1 MIFFSIVWGVCF
13 CMLVCTSCT
22 SDELSMNGSD
32 TEYVSLDLQ
41 LEGTPVVLTK
51 ATEPGEE
58 HKNEDK
64 IEHVDV
70 YIFKQDGNKQHYQR
84 VTVGTDMKV
93 TLSLRKEVVK
103 GGAYDV
109 YVVANCNLEENTME
123 SAQTVD
129 ALMNLCTTT
138 EFLFPTGQAVYEP
151 SFLMDGKELNVTSLG
166 DDVSSL
172 TINLKRAAA
181 KIRVKINY
189 GEVENE
195 DGTTTKFELSGLP
208 KKKMINYA
216 TKTTL
221 CEDSQ
226 LSSQSDFERGLRS
239 MDSYVNITENEAVFY
254 SYANTWQYNPESPE
268 VDLKNETYILLD
280 IPVMVTTTDES
291 GNTISSEAFSPNYYS
306 VSLNGASGTQQK
318 LERNHFYDI
327 TVTVKAKGS
336 ATEVKPISLQGSLQV
351 QNWQSQTINVGSD
364 DAHYLEVSD
373 DTIRIT
379 NSGEDNS
386 VIFYSSE
393 AVTNVEIEIGS
404 VRFIDKFGVEK
415 SIPQTGYNAYPNS
428 DYLPTVT
435 IDEGNTGIIH
445 IKSKELINV
454 PKTFTILVTSG
465 GITRKIFVEQYPLEY
480 ITSTQGWYSYRDN
493 VASTYEKFVN
503 KDYSINTDIFNA
515 KVAKSYNTSTGA
527 STLYYY
533 RWDRN
538 GNLTENNRVSNNT
551 NARMYHVHITTTPQA
566 GDVSYRLGYPKLNS
580 NEVTDSGNDNKTLV
594 SPSFMIAS
602 QLGSVNPG
610 LVENLTEA
618 ATHCKNYAEVTGVI
632 WKNGSAD
639 YSHVKYYDDWR
650 LPTEAELKII
660 ALYQDKENSAIDKVL
675 AGTYYWAAHG
685 TVRVNGGTSGTGLRC
700 VRDVK

>member
-351 QNWQSQTINVGSD
+351 QDWQSQTINVGSD

-393 AVTNVEIEIGS
+393 AVTNAEIETGS
-404 VRFIDKFGVEK
+404 VKFIDKFGVEK

-480 ITSTQGWYSYRDN
+480 ITSTQGWYSYREDFGGTIHTN
-493 VASTYEKFVN
+493 GTTSKG
-503 KDYSINTDIFNA
+503 IFSS
-515 KVAKSYNTSTGA
+515 KVVRKYYSTGDNA
-527 STLYYY
+527 GKSDIDTYSWWSNTLSYGGAH
-533 RWDRN
+533 DP
-538 GNLTENNRVSNNT
+538 G
-551 NARMYHVHITTTPQA
+551 NARMYHVHITTTPKVS
-566 GDVSYRLGYPKLNS
+566 DVTYRLGYPKISNGKTDNS
-580 NEVTDSGNDNKTLV
+580 SENDVLV

-602 QLGSVNPG
+602 QLGTVSPANTLDV
-610 LVENLTEA
+610 A
-618 ATHCKNYAEVTGVI
+618 ATHCQNYVEVTGAI
-632 WKNGSAD
+632 FDNNGNVTNSTNVKT
-639 YSHVKYYDDWR
+639 YSDWR
-650 LPTEAELKII
+650 LPTKAEIEII
-660 ALYQDKENSAIDKVL
+660 KKYQNTGNSAIDEVL
-675 AGTYYWAAHG
+675 SGQYYYSASG
-685 TVRVNGGTSGTGLRC
+685 PVYVGGRTENSPGAIRC

>member
-1 MIFFSIVWGVCF
+1 MTFFSIVWGVCF

-123 SAQTVD
+123 SAQTVN

-195 DGTTTKFELSGLP
+195 DGTTTKFELSGIP

-280 IPVMVTTTDES
+280 IPVMVTTTDGS
-291 GNTISSEAFSPNYYS
+291 GNTTSSEAFSPNYYS
-306 VSLNGASGTQQK
+306 VSLNSASGTQQK

-351 QNWQSQTINVGSD
+351 QDWQSQTINVGSD

-393 AVTNVEIEIGS
+393 AVTNVEIETGS
-404 VRFIDKFGVEK
+404 VKFIDKFGVEK
-415 SIPQTGYNAYPNS
+415 SIPQTGNNAYPNS

-480 ITSTQGWYSYRDN
+480 ITSTQGWYSYREDFGGTIHTN
-493 VASTYEKFVN
+493 GTTSKG
-503 KDYSINTDIFNA
+503 IFSS
-515 KVAKSYNTSTGA
+515 KVVRKYYSTGDNA
-527 STLYYY
+527 GKSDIDKYS
-533 RWDRN
+533 WRN
-538 GNLTENNRVSNNT
+538 NGLSYDGAHDPG
-551 NARMYHVHITTTPQA
+551 NARMYHVHITTA
-566 GDVSYRLGYPKLNS
+566 SKDYVLGYPKLTS
-580 NEVTDSGNDNKTLV
+580 TDITDDSPENAKVV

-602 QLGSVNPG
+602 QLGTVSNTDK
-610 LVENLTEA
+610 NTA
-618 ATHCKNYAEVTGVI
+618 AEHCKNYAEVTGVI
-632 WKNGSAD
+632 WQNGQAD
-639 YSHVKYYDDWR
+639 YSKVKNYSDWR
-650 LPTEAELKII
+650 LPTAAEI
-660 ALYQDKENSAIDKVL
+660 AVIEEYQRAPNSAVDRVL
-675 AGTYYWAAHG
+675 TGQYYWSASGA
-685 TVRVNGGTSGTGLRC
+685 VEIRGGSDGSTDKAYIRC
-700 VRDVK
+700 IRDVK